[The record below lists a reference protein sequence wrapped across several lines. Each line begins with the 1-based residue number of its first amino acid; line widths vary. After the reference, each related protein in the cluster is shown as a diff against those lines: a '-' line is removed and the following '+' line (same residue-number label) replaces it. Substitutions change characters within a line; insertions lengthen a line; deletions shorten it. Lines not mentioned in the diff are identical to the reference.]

1 MHWWTWVAIYLVGL
15 FLLETVC
22 RITELREKLND
33 KTDYK
38 DQMSTLYC
46 ATVLYPLA
54 LALAI
59 PVGLGIGVA
68 FLGVLLFKEVYIK
81 RFVEPIRTK
90 IKKAKWDKENEA
102 ALKKQA
108 TKQRR
113 ITPVS

>member
-1 MHWWTWVAIYLVGL
+1 MHWYTWVAIYLIGL

-22 RITELREKLND
+22 RITELREKYND

-38 DQMSTLYC
+38 DQMSTLYG
-46 ATVLYPLA
+46 ATVLYPVVI
-54 LALAI
+54 ALAI
-59 PVGLGIGVA
+59 PVGLFIGVA
-68 FLGVLLFKEVYIK
+68 VLGVAFFKKVYLK

-90 IKKAKWDKENEA
+90 IKKAKWEKENEA

-113 ITPVS
+113 VSTLP